1 MATSRFIEIST
12 KIDKLKCCVIVPT
25 YNNDKTLKKVLEE
38 LLQYTSNILVVNDGS
53 TDRTSKILSE
63 FDGFIQIHFLKNKG
77 KGEALKAGF
86 KRALDEGYEYGIT
99 IDSDGQHYADDLPVF
114 LEALEQCSQC
124 MLIGSRNMKNEE
136 VPKSSSFGNR
146 FSNFWFWVDTG
157 ISLSDTQSG
166 YRAYPLKE
174 LSKITLYTSRFE
186 FEIESIVRLAWREI
200 DVRNVP
206 IKVYYS
212 EDRVSHFRPIKDFG
226 RISLLNTWL
235 FLVAIFYIRPLY
247 FIKRIKGKGIK
258 RFFLENVIQSQDS
271 PIRKS
276 LSIALGVFIGIAPF
290 WGFQTILV
298 FALAIPLKLNKVI
311 AFTFSNISIPPMIP
325 FIIYGSLLM
334 GGWILGTDTKIDF
347 KDLSSNIKLLGD
359 LKEYIVGSFALAT
372 VSAVFFGLL
381 GYIVLKLMGKR

>member
-1 MATSRFIEIST
+1 M
-12 KIDKLKCCVIVPT
+12 
-25 YNNDKTLKKVLEE
+25 
-38 LLQYTSNILVVNDGS
+38 
-53 TDRTSKILSE
+53 
-63 FDGFIQIHFLKNKG
+63 
-77 KGEALKAGF
+77 
-86 KRALDEGYEYGIT
+86 
-99 IDSDGQHYADDLPVF
+99 
-114 LEALEQCSQC
+114 
-124 MLIGSRNMKNEE
+124 
-136 VPKSSSFGNR
+136 
-146 FSNFWFWVDTG
+146 
-157 ISLSDTQSG
+157 
-166 YRAYPLKE
+166 
-174 LSKITLYTSRFE
+174 
-186 FEIESIVRLAWREI
+186 
-200 DVRNVP
+200 RNVP

-271 PIRKS
+271 LIRKS